1 MKNHRYCLNRNFCIP
16 CCFVMT
22 SGYDYDIGY
31 VKIFKTPLSLRKK
44 NRHTGNPS
52 TSLLPVNR
60 IRDVVNLSYI
70 LYLCYIRTHA
80 HTQTHEWIVSI
91 SHLNIQLN
99 RSNILKGYRLLILII
114 YLYNV
119 KFWLFRHI
127 CICFVSVGIFEGFF
141 SSVISDH
148 KSVNNQWRTRS

>member
-60 IRDVVNLSYI
+60 IRDVGASIFHIYFIFVIYAHT
-70 LYLCYIRTHA
+70 RTHK
-80 HTQTHEWIVSI
+80 HMNE
-91 SHLNIQLN
+91 
-99 RSNILKGYRLLILII
+99 
-114 YLYNV
+114 
-119 KFWLFRHI
+119 
-127 CICFVSVGIFEGFF
+127 
-141 SSVISDH
+141 
-148 KSVNNQWRTRS
+148 